1 MRDDR
6 TRLNDMLEAIERIR
20 RQSDKGRDAF
30 DRDELVQTWI
40 VHHLQILGE
49 AAARLSPELR
59 ARAQVPWNSI
69 VGMRNIL
76 VHAYF
81 QIDHE
86 AVWRVVERDLGPLEA
101 EIRRVLAES
110 A

>member
-1 MRDDR
+1 MRDH
-6 TRLNDMLEAIERIR
+6 
-20 RQSDKGRDAF
+20 
-30 DRDELVQTWI
+30 DELVQTGSFI
-40 VHHLQILGE
+40 ASKFSGKQPPDCHPHC
-49 AAARLSPELR
+49 

-81 QIDHE
+81 QIDRE
-86 AVWRVVERDLGPLEA
+86 SVWRVVEHDLAPLEA
-101 EIRRVLAES
+101 EIRRLLANS

>member
-1 MRDDR
+1 VRDDR

-20 RQSDKGRDAF
+20 RQSDKGRAAF
-30 DRDELVQTWI
+30 DGDELVQTWI

-49 AAARLSPELR
+49 AAARLSPAVR
-59 ARAQVPWNSI
+59 APAPVRWNAI

-76 VHAYF
+76 VHTYF
-81 QIDHE
+81 EIDRE

-101 EIRRVLAES
+101 EIRRMLAES

>member
-1 MRDDR
+1 
-6 TRLNDMLEAIERIR
+6 
-20 RQSDKGRDAF
+20 
-30 DRDELVQTWI
+30 
-40 VHHLQILGE
+40 
-49 AAARLSPELR
+49 
-59 ARAQVPWNSI
+59 
-69 VGMRNIL
+69 MRNIL

-101 EIRRVLAES
+101 ELRRVVAEF

>member
-1 MRDDR
+1 
-6 TRLNDMLEAIERIR
+6 MLEAIERIR
-20 RQSDKGRDAF
+20 RHSDQGREAF
-30 DRDELVQTWI
+30 DRDELVQIWI

-49 AAARLSPELR
+49 AAARLSPASR

-69 VGMRNIL
+69 VGVRNIL

-81 QIDHE
+81 QIDRE

-101 EIRRVLAES
+101 EIRRLLAES

>member
-1 MRDDR
+1 
-6 TRLNDMLEAIERIR
+6 MLEAIERIR

-49 AAARLSPELR
+49 AAARLSP
-59 ARAQVPWNSI
+59 AVRAQTSVPWNAI
-69 VGMRNIL
+69 IGMRNIL

-81 QIDHE
+81 QIDRE

-101 EIRRVLAES
+101 EIRRLLAES

>member
-1 MRDDR
+1 
-6 TRLNDMLEAIERIR
+6 MLEAIERIR
-20 RQSDKGRDAF
+20 RHSEKGRGAF
-30 DRDELVQTWI
+30 DHDELVQTWI

-49 AAARLSPELR
+49 AAARLSPALR
-59 ARAQVPWNSI
+59 AQTAVPWNSI

-81 QIDHE
+81 EIDRE
-86 AVWRVVERDLGPLEA
+86 AVWRVVERDLEPLEA
-101 EIRRVLAES
+101 AIRRILADS

>member
-1 MRDDR
+1 
-6 TRLNDMLEAIERIR
+6 MLEAIERIR
-20 RQSDKGRDAF
+20 RHSNKGREAF

-49 AAARLSPELR
+49 AAARLSPALR
-59 ARAQVPWNSI
+59 SRTQVPWTSI

-81 QIDHE
+81 QIDRE
-86 AVWRVVERDLGPLEA
+86 AVWRVVERPAGGA
-101 EIRRVLAES
+101 RRVRDGLACRR